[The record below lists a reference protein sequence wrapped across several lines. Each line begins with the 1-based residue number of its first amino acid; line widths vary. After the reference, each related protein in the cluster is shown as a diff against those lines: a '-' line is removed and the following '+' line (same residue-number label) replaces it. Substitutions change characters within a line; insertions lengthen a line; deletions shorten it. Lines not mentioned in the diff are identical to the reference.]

1 MGIAVAVCVL
11 CCALLLAKPP
21 NPLPTLTKVSQICAL
36 STEQAAQR
44 FPVRVKATVIFFDA
58 PHWMMMIQEQGRG
71 IYVAGPYPT
80 IELHDGD
87 VVEVVGYSEAGD
99 YSPMIQSESI
109 RRIAAGSM
117 PAPATPTID
126 DQWEAR
132 RENIW
137 VKLRARLLGIR
148 VNARLRP
155 DQVATATI
163 LTLGLGGYRVRALI
177 QQNPP
182 AGIEHLI
189 GSMVQVLG
197 VNGTLSNLQHQF
209 LGPVLFVKDFSDI
222 HPDGNLAD
230 SVDHTVT
237 PIRDLLSYRPGITPT
252 GLSRIQG
259 AVTIAD
265 PMLGFYLQDSGRA
278 IAIRGDIPNGL
289 QPGDG
294 LEALGYPSANLSG
307 AFLSDVTVKRIPA
320 PLIVKAKNVPAADVL
335 RGNFEAALIK
345 VNGRLAEWNR
355 VGSFDR
361 FTLHSGNTIFKAEMR
376 VQPGDK
382 SNWKVGS
389 ELELTGVC
397 QLEYDA
403 LGDRPAGFRMLLRTP
418 ADIVVLQPAPW
429 QSNFPWRASLGA
441 AAVLLLVAITWAG
454 SLRQRVRA
462 QTAQLRQAK
471 DRAEA
476 ASKAKSDFLSNMSHE
491 IRTPLNGVIGM
502 TGLLLGEDLPDHQRE
517 WAETARVS
525 GEALLALIDDILDLG
540 KIEAG
545 KLRFEGIP
553 FKLRVTV
560 AESVML
566 MRLRAREKGLALII
580 DYPEDLPEWLV
591 GDPTRLRQI
600 LLNFISNA
608 VKFTLEGSIRVGVR
622 VTLQPDGTALFRF
635 FVADTGPGISPDAQV
650 RLFSKFEQ
658 ADSSTT
664 RKHGGSGL
672 GLAIS
677 RQLAELMGGK
687 AGVESEL
694 GRGSTFW
701 TEIPFALCDPP
712 GAVFQRPQALT
723 VITQNT
729 EMRRVLLVEDNP
741 VNQRLARHYLEKL
754 GCDVELAE
762 NGKEA
767 VTLCTNRSYQAV
779 LMDCQMPEMD
789 GFTATALIRQNE
801 AGATRV
807 PIIALTANAMEGD
820 RERCLACG
828 MDDYLAKPLKSADL
842 ARALDRWIG
851 TIERPSV
858 TVMNADLTT

>member
-1 MGIAVAVCVL
+1 MV
-11 CCALLLAKPP
+11 
-21 NPLPTLTKVSQICAL
+21 
-36 STEQAAQR
+36 
-44 FPVRVKATVIFFDA
+44 
-58 PHWMMMIQEQGRG
+58 QEQGRG
-71 IYVAGPYPT
+71 IYVGGPYPKT
-80 IELHDGD
+80 EIHDGD
-87 VVEVVGYSEAGD
+87 LVEILGHSDPGD
-99 YSPMIQSESI
+99 YSPMIQSEGI
-109 RRIAAGSM
+109 RRLAPGSM
-117 PAPATPTID
+117 PVPATPTID
-126 DQWEAR
+126 EQWAAR

-137 VKLRARLLGIR
+137 VKLHARLLGIQI
-148 VNARLRP
+148 NARLRP
-155 DQVATATI
+155 DQMATTTI
-163 LTLGLGGYRVRALI
+163 LTLGIGGYRVRALI

-182 AGIEHLI
+182 PGIEKLI
-189 GSMVQVLG
+189 GSTVEVLG
-197 VNGTLSNLQHQF
+197 VNGTLSNLRRQF
-209 LGPVLFVKDFSDI
+209 LGPILFVKNFGDV
-222 HPDGNLAD
+222 HPDGNLGEGLEHA
-230 SVDHTVT
+230 VV
-237 PIRDLLSYRPGITPT
+237 PIGELLSYRPAGTPT

-289 QPGDG
+289 RPGDG
-294 LEALGYPSANLSG
+294 LEALGYPSANLNG
-307 AFLSDVTVKRIPA
+307 AVLSDVTVKRIAA
-320 PLIVKAKNVPAADVL
+320 PLIVKPKSLPAADVL
-335 RGNFEAALIK
+335 QGNFEAALIK
-345 VNGRLAEWNR
+345 VRGRLAEWNR

-361 FTLHSGNTIFKAEMR
+361 FTLHSGNTIFTAEMR
-376 VQPGDK
+376 VQADNK
-382 SNWKVGS
+382 SNWKLGS
-389 ELELTGVC
+389 ELEITGVC

-403 LGDRPAGFRMLLRTP
+403 VGDRPIGFRTLLRTP
-418 ADIVVLQPAPW
+418 ADIAVLQPAPW
-429 QSNFPWRASLGA
+429 QSYFPWRVSLGA
-441 AAVLLLVAITWAG
+441 VAVLLLFVIAWAG

-502 TGLLLGEDLPDHQRE
+502 TGLLLDEDLPHHQRE

-525 GEALLALIDDILDLG
+525 GEALLTLIDDILDLG

-545 KLRFEGIP
+545 KLKVEGIP

-566 MRLRAREKGLALII
+566 MRLRAREKRLALII

-591 GDPTRLRQI
+591 GDPLRLRQI

-608 VKFTLEGSIRVGVR
+608 VKFTLEGNIRVGVR
-622 VTLQPDGTALFRF
+622 ATLQPDQTALFRF
-635 FVADTGPGISPDAQV
+635 FVEDTGPGISPDAQA

-677 RQLAELMGGK
+677 RQLAELMGGR
-687 AGVESEL
+687 AGVDSEV

-701 TEIPFALCDPP
+701 TEIPFALCEKPVP
-712 GAVFQRPQALT
+712 VVQRPQAPS
-723 VITQNT
+723 VITQPA
-729 EMRRVLLVEDNP
+729 EMRRILLVEDNP
-741 VNQRLARHYLEKL
+741 VNQKLTRHYLEKL
-754 GCDVELAE
+754 GCQVELAE

-767 VTLCTNRSYQAV
+767 VSLCANRSYQAV

-789 GFTATALIRQNE
+789 GFTATALIRENE
-801 AGATRV
+801 GGGRRV

-820 RERCLACG
+820 RERCLDCG
-828 MDDYLAKPLKSADL
+828 MDDYLAKPLKATEL
-842 ARALDRWIG
+842 TRALERWIG
-851 TIERPSV
+851 TTTRPPV
-858 TVMNADLTT
+858 EAVNAE